1 MNLKNKI
8 IVWKLLILFLSVAA
22 VQTCSAQPTW
32 NLERCLQ
39 YAASHNKDLIISRQ
53 QIALAAMDVSQ
64 SKAKLLPTVTG
75 SASLDHY
82 WQIPVQVFPGELV
95 GRPQGSFIPVRLG
108 TPWMG
113 NAGLQADLSLIDA
126 AGWKQIKI
134 RILESQL
141 KAAQNFSK
149 EKLIAK
155 NVRMAYYSAMLSDE
169 DYHAAVAR
177 LEDFKESDRLITLN
191 FEKGIT
197 DQIAV
202 NQSISLLE
210 ELSDDVSRSQ
220 ATHQQSLL
228 DLKFWMGFP
237 LADYIQLAGD
247 NIPLAEN
254 KPGATFNAALT
265 PDFTSDSLMVERA
278 SASLDESRA
287 ALYPKLSVVSGY
299 SKLGFGS
306 EASFIM
312 RSKWFSS
319 GYVGLRLSI
328 PVFDM
333 PQMHYRLRKDK
344 QSAVLAIA
352 ERDASVSDGNNAFLS
367 AKVAYSRA
375 MQELGSLQR
384 KEVLAR
390 DNVRLSSKKLEKG
403 IIDMIELK
411 QLQDELTLTR
421 RRRLI
426 AQLQCIMQMVE
437 LEYLQGN

>member
-1 MNLKNKI
+1 MNLKNKV
-8 IVWKLLILFLSVAA
+8 IVWKTFLLFLSMAT
-22 VQTCSAQPTW
+22 VQTVSAQPTW
-32 NLERCLQ
+32 TLEQCLQ
-39 YAASHNKDLIISRQ
+39 YAAGHNKDLTISRE
-53 QIALAAMDVSQ
+53 QIALSTIEASQ

-75 SASLDHY
+75 TASLDHY

-95 GRPQGSFIPVRLG
+95 GQPQGTFIPIRLG

-113 NAGLQADLSLIDA
+113 NAGLQADLSLIDVTA
-126 AGWKQIKI
+126 WKQIKI

-141 KAAQNFSK
+141 KAAQNFS
-149 EKLIAK
+149 EQKLIAK
-155 NVRMAYYSAMLSDE
+155 NVRMAYYSAILSDE
-169 DYHAAVAR
+169 DYHASLIR
-177 LEDFKESDRLITLN
+177 LEDFKESHRLIALN

-210 ELSDDVSRSQ
+210 ELNDDVSRSQ
-220 ATHQQSLL
+220 ATHQKSLL

-237 LADYIQLAGD
+237 LADSIQLTGG

-265 PDFTSDSLMVERA
+265 PDFAADSLMAERA

-287 ALYPKLSVVSGY
+287 SLYPKLSVVSGY

-306 EASFIM
+306 EASFIT

-333 PQMHYRLRKDK
+333 PRMHYQLRKDK

-352 ERDASVSDGNNAFLS
+352 ERDASVSDGNKAFLS

-384 KEVLAR
+384 KEALAR
-390 DNVRLSSKKLEKG
+390 DNVRLSTKKLEKG
-403 IIDMIELK
+403 VIDMIELK

-421 RRRLI
+421 RRRLT
-426 AQLQCIMQMVE
+426 AQLQCLMQMVE

>member
-8 IVWKLLILFLSVAA
+8 IIWKLFLLSLSVAIA
-22 VQTCSAQPTW
+22 QPGSAQPSWT
-32 NLERCLQ
+32 LEQCLQ
-39 YAASHNKDLIISRQ
+39 YAASHNKDLIISRR
-53 QIALAAMDVSQ
+53 QIRLATIEASQ
-64 SKAKLLPTVTG
+64 AKAKLLPTITG

-95 GRPQGSFIPVRLG
+95 GQPQGTFIPVRLG

-126 AGWKQIKI
+126 AAWKQIKT
-134 RILESQL
+134 RMLGRQL
-141 KAAQNFSK
+141 KAAQNFS
-149 EKLIAK
+149 EQKLIVK
-155 NVRMAYYSAMLSDE
+155 NVRMAYYSAILNDE
-169 DYHAAVAR
+169 DYHTAVAR
-177 LEDFKESDRLITLN
+177 LEDFKESHRLITLN

-202 NQSISLLE
+202 NQSLSLLE
-210 ELSDDVSRSQ
+210 ELSDDVSRSK

-237 LADYIQLAGD
+237 LADSIQLTGG
-247 NIPLAEN
+247 NIPLPE
-254 KPGATFNAALT
+254 KIPDETFKAALT
-265 PDFTSDSLMVERA
+265 PDFAADSLMVEIAR
-278 SASLDESRA
+278 SSLDQSRA

-306 EASFIM
+306 EASFIT
-312 RSKWFSS
+312 RSNWFSS

-333 PQMHYRLRKDK
+333 PRMHYQLKKDK
-344 QSAVLAIA
+344 QSAGLAMA
-352 ERDASVSDGNNAFLS
+352 ERDASVSDGKKAFLS
-367 AKVAYSRA
+367 ASVAYSRA
-375 MQELGSLQR
+375 MQELGSLR
-384 KEVLAR
+384 KKEALAE
-390 DNVRLSSKKLEKG
+390 DNVRLSTKKLEKG
-403 IIDMIELK
+403 VIDMIELK

-421 RRRLI
+421 RRRLT
-426 AQLQCIMQMVE
+426 AQLQGLIQMVE